1 MNLAMAVS
9 DSAARFPTTHWSRV
23 LSAGDPAAPGAR
35 EALAALC
42 AAYWYPLY
50 AFIRRHGQPPEI
62 AADLTQAYFARLLE
76 TPVLAAADRT
86 RGRFRAFLRTDFRFF
101 LAGLRDRDRA
111 QKRGGGCLP
120 LSIDACDAEG
130 RYLVEPADGLTPERL
145 FDRAW
150 ALTLLGRALDR
161 LAEEYAASGRAAV
174 FEALRPALVD
184 RRGSASHAELAER
197 LGLSVAAVQQ
207 AASRLR
213 KRYREAL
220 HDEIAATLDDPS
232 DEAVAA
238 EIRDLFNA
246 LGP

>member
-1 MNLAMAVS
+1 L
-9 DSAARFPTTHWSRV
+9 RR
-23 LSAGDPAAPGAR
+23 
-35 EALAALC
+35 C

-50 AFIRRHGQPPEI
+50 AFLRRHGQPPEV
-62 AADLTQAYFARLLE
+62 AADLTQEYFARLLE

-86 RGRFRAFLRTDFRFF
+86 RGRFRAFLHTGCAFF
-101 LAGLRDRDRA
+101 LAGLRDRERA
-111 QKRGGGCLP
+111 RKRGGGRTP
-120 LSIDACDAEG
+120 LSIDARDAEG

-184 RRGSASHAELAER
+184 HRGSASHAELAER
-197 LGLSVAAVQQ
+197 LGMSVGAIQQ

-213 KRYREAL
+213 KRYREVL
-220 HDEIAATLDDPS
+220 CDEIAATLDDPT
-232 DEAVAA
+232 DDNVAA
-238 EIRDLFNA
+238 EIRDLFDA
-246 LGP
+246 LGQ

>member
-1 MNLAMAVS
+1 MS
-9 DSAARFPTTHWSRV
+9 ESRPPSGFPTTHWSRV
-23 LSAGDPAAPGAR
+23 ARAGDLGGDDAR
-35 EALAALC
+35 AALAELC
-42 AAYWYPLY
+42 AAYWYPIY
-50 AFIRRHGQPPEI
+50 ALVRRLGHSE
-62 AADLTQAYFARLLE
+62 ADALDLTQAYFARLLE

-86 RGRFRAFLRTDFRFF
+86 RGRFRAFLRTDCRFF

-120 LSIDACDAEG
+120 LSIDARDAEG
-130 RYLVEPADGLTPERL
+130 RYLVEPADGVTPEHL